1 MPRPRFT
8 IPAMM
13 LAVSLL
19 AAGCGGGQQD
29 ASEEP
34 DDARA
39 DGVSEVATSDGD
51 QPDTTVRESAEQTEQ
66 PDADTEPEP
75 EPAPVRLGSRFMWCF
90 RLQAD
95 WDRHSQAQAQFDDAE
110 AALLEAREA
119 LATATDELDR
129 AEAQDALD
137 DAERRYEDL
146 TDHLADVNDGTSRI
160 LLPGREG
167 SEDTETIALGRAREV
182 FRAAA
187 DPAVLELSELAH
199 GVDWSAA
206 DLATRPADAEP
217 AEPAQPAVTTVPAAD
232 EPATIAAPAEDAQ
245 TGAEALSFEDTLAAI
260 EEIQGQI
267 DVTAETIVL
276 TLWEM
281 DDGIKAIGAAEH
293 PSEVMA
299 ARQAF
304 TELLQS
310 LDEASAE
317 SYAVIG
323 PNLYETQW
331 PIYEAFWYSARDA
344 VVAGELSSDEFLS
357 AAAEV
362 EQAVQ
367 ALTYPAIHTEIPRWA
382 RIRRPENAWGEPLP
396 PSSWADDGLD
406 EGTSLAD
413 IAFSDAA
420 SASLLAD
427 TAGMIAFWASLS
439 GSCEP

>member
-167 SEDTETIALGRAREV
+167 SEDTETSLLDAPERSFALLPTPRCLNCRSW
-182 FRAAA
+182 
-187 DPAVLELSELAH
+187 L
-199 GVDWSAA
+199 
-206 DLATRPADAEP
+206 
-217 AEPAQPAVTTVPAAD
+217 
-232 EPATIAAPAEDAQ
+232 
-245 TGAEALSFEDTLAAI
+245 
-260 EEIQGQI
+260 
-267 DVTAETIVL
+267 
-276 TLWEM
+276 
-281 DDGIKAIGAAEH
+281 
-293 PSEVMA
+293 
-299 ARQAF
+299 
-304 TELLQS
+304 TELTGQQQTS
-310 LDEASAE
+310 RP
-317 SYAVIG
+317 G
-323 PNLYETQW
+323 P
-331 PIYEAFWYSARDA
+331 
-344 VVAGELSSDEFLS
+344 
-357 AAAEV
+357 
-362 EQAVQ
+362 
-367 ALTYPAIHTEIPRWA
+367 LTRNQ
-382 RIRRPENAWGEPLP
+382 RNQRNRQ
-396 PSSWADDGLD
+396 
-406 EGTSLAD
+406 
-413 IAFSDAA
+413 
-420 SASLLAD
+420 
-427 TAGMIAFWASLS
+427 
-439 GSCEP
+439 